1 LIYLIFKKT
10 SLDGAYLIELEKKID
25 ERGFFARVFDV
36 AELKKHSLDS
46 TIVQCNVSLTK
57 KKGTL
62 RGLHYQKSPSEET
75 KILRCTRGKLF
86 SVIID
91 LRPNS
96 STFKKWHGKI
106 LSQDDY
112 TLRYIPKGFAN
123 GIQSLKDDTEI
134 FYLVSEFYN
143 PSAEGGIHWND
154 PDFNIKWPLP
164 VSNISEKDDSWPF
177 FSQN

>member
-1 LIYLIFKKT
+1 MYLLQKKK
-10 SLDGAYLIELEKKID
+10 ELY
-25 ERGFFARVFDV
+25 V
-36 AELKKHSLDS
+36 AF
-46 TIVQCNVSLTK
+46 ITK
-57 KKGTL
+57 K
-62 RGLHYQKSPSEET
+62 SPYEET

-96 STFKKWHGKI
+96 NTYKKWHGVT

-123 GIQSLKDDTEI
+123 GIQSLEDDTEI

-143 PSAEGGIHWND
+143 PSSEGGINWKD

-164 VSNISEKDDSWPF
+164 VSHISQKDDSWSF
-177 FSQN
+177 FSKN